1 MAKYLVTASYSAEG
15 LQGLQKD
22 KASGRRDAV
31 RQAVESVGGRL
42 EAYYFAFGENDVV
55 SIVDL
60 PNNISASALS
70 LAVSASGRVRTR
82 TTPLLTVEEIDQ
94 ALGTSVQFRGAGA

>member
-55 SIVDL
+55 SIVEL